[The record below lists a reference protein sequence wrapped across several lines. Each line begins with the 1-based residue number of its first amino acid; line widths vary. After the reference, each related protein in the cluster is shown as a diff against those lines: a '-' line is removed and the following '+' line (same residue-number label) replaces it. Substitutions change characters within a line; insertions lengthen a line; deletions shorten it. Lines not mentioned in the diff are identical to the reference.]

1 MIKQNAIVDRFN
13 AIVKDFQDLRQTVDF
28 TLCPLVSCLFENQT
42 IQLRCEEQ
50 EDLDKLKIALYG
62 HKEDI
67 QRKAEQAAYNRKAE
81 PDQAKNSKR
90 GSRPFD
96 NVKRGSTVEN
106 QASRATKRQNTID
119 FNALDSL

>member
-1 MIKQNAIVDRFN
+1 M
-13 AIVKDFQDLRQTVDF
+13 
-28 TLCPLVSCLFENQT
+28 
-42 IQLRCEEQ
+42 RCEEQ

-67 QRKAEQAAYNRKAE
+67 QRKAEQAAYIRKAE

-90 GSRPFD
+90 GGRPFD